1 VLPWL
6 NQLKR
11 TCNDDDLTLP
21 GKGWDGRQQKES
33 EITEKGKKKKKQPVF
48 LIMNVIFLKKIILL
62 LLYIFC
68 VFKLLF

>member
-33 EITEKGKKKKKQPVF
+33 EITEKGKKKKQPVF
-48 LIMNVIFLKKIILL
+48 LIMNVIFKKKIILL

>member
-21 GKGWDGRQQKES
+21 SKGWDGRQQKES
-33 EITEKGKKKKKQPVF
+33 EITDKGKKKKQPVF

>member
-1 VLPWL
+1 MLPWL

-21 GKGWDGRQQKES
+21 SKGWDGRQQKES
-33 EITEKGKKKKKQPVF
+33 EITEKGKKKKQPVF
-48 LIMNVIFLKKIILL
+48 LIMNVIFFKKIILL

>member
-33 EITEKGKKKKKQPVF
+33 EITEKGKKKKQPVF

>member
-33 EITEKGKKKKKQPVF
+33 EITEKGKKKKQPVF
-48 LIMNVIFLKKIILL
+48 LIMNVIFLKKII
-62 LLYIFC
+62 
-68 VFKLLF
+68 

>member
-21 GKGWDGRQQKES
+21 SKGWDGRQQKES
-33 EITEKGKKKKKQPVF
+33 EITEKGKKKKQPVF

>member
-33 EITEKGKKKKKQPVF
+33 EITEKGKKKKQPVF
-48 LIMNVIFLKKIILL
+48 LIMNVIFFKKIILL

>member
-1 VLPWL
+1 MLPWL

-21 GKGWDGRQQKES
+21 SKGWDGRQQKES
-33 EITEKGKKKKKQPVF
+33 EITEKGKKKKQPVF

>member
-1 VLPWL
+1 MLPWL

-33 EITEKGKKKKKQPVF
+33 EITEKGKKKKQPVF